1 MKGVYIHIPFCKS
14 ICSYCDFCKFLYVS
28 SWASEYL
35 NVLEKEIL
43 ENYDN
48 EVVKSIYIG
57 GGTPSSLSKENLK
70 RLFEIIKIFK
80 IEKHYEMTFEVNVD
94 DVSEEMLLFLLD
106 SGVNRISVGIQSFNE
121 ICLKFMN
128 RKHTKKEIKEKIK
141 LVKKYFD
148 NVNVDFMFALPIE
161 NYGMFL
167 SDLHEFIKLDV
178 PHISTYSLIIE
189 ENTVLSYKGITSI
202 KEELDY
208 KMYKKICTTLKK
220 KGYKHYEVSNF
231 ARPGYESLHN
241 LNYWNNSEY
250 YGFGLGAHGYISE
263 LRYENTRSFNDY
275 LAGRYRLREVLISK
289 REDMENEIILGL
301 RKLDGINIKNFFD
314 KFKVN
319 IQDEFNITGLI
330 KKGYL
335 VLEENYLKIKED
347 KIYVMNEILNQI
359 LAKGEKYE

>member
-35 NVLEKEIL
+35 RKLEEEIKK
-43 ENYDN
+43 NYDN
-48 EVVKSIYIG
+48 DLVKTIYIG
-57 GGTPSSLSKENLK
+57 GGTPSSLSKEELK
-70 RLFEIIKIFK
+70 YLFDIIRIFSK
-80 IEKHYEMTFEVNVD
+80 DKNYEMTFEVNVD
-94 DVSEEMLLFLLD
+94 DITEELLLFLVN

-128 RKHTKKEIKEKIK
+128 RKHSKKDVKEKIK

-148 NVNVDFMFALPIE
+148 NINVDFMFALPIE
-161 NYGMFL
+161 NYVMFL
-167 SDLHEFIKLDV
+167 ADLREFIKLDV

-189 ENTVLSYKGITSI
+189 DNTVLSYKGVNPI

-208 KMYKKICTTLKK
+208 KMYKKICSSLRK
-220 KGYKHYEVSNF
+220 KGYRHYEVSNF
-231 ARPGYESLHN
+231 AKPGYESVHN

-250 YGFGLGAHGYISE
+250 YGFGVGAHGYISL
-263 LRYENTRSFNDY
+263 LRYENNRSFNDY
-275 LAGRYRLREVLISK
+275 LSGKYRLKEFLISK
-289 REDMENEIILGL
+289 REDMENEVILGL
-301 RKLDGINIKNFFD
+301 RKLDGINIKDFFD

-330 KKGYL
+330 KRGYL
-335 VLEENYLKIKED
+335 SLENNYLKIKED
-347 KIYVMNEILNQI
+347 KIYIMNEILNQI
-359 LAKGEKYE
+359 LDKGE